1 MTGILNS
8 QEIIE
13 KLHNIF
19 FAKNGY
25 KAVDLKRTRKDG
37 KKLFDYQRIREPLQE
52 QHYSNHYR
60 TEHGLVPSP
69 IVDEDQCCFE
79 GAALQSGVILSW
91 RFSPLQ

>member
-1 MTGILNS
+1 MTEILNS

-37 KKLFDYQRIREPLQE
+37 QPYGGAGIRGTYKSTVGNAKKQGFDPKRNKYKNNKRVAEAQIDRADKGHHP
-52 QHYSNHYR
+52 SYR
-60 TEHGLVPSP
+60 PKNKK
-69 IVDEDQCCFE
+69 
-79 GAALQSGVILSW
+79 
-91 RFSPLQ
+91 